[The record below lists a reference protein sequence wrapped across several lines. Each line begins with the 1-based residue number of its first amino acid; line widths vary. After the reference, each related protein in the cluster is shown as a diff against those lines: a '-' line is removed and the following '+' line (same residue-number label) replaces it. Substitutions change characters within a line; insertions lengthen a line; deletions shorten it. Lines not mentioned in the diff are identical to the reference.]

1 MRVQALSS
9 PVSGVLGD
17 KVDRTHIVAL
27 GCFLWGVMTAA
38 IGMSHSL
45 HQVWLLSLLCFSL
58 VCVNGDSLAPVH
70 LHRQRQLLCHSMLF
84 WALQRQLLAV
94 SYSLGEDLIG
104 QRFPVPGSLMPCVC
118 APGLC
123 R

>member
-45 HQVWLLSLLCFSL
+45 HQVPRLPVSCFSWML
-58 VCVNGDSLAPVH
+58 ANGHSLAPAHVH
-70 LHRQRQLLCHSMLF
+70 RVRQLLCCLD
-84 WALQRQLLAV
+84 ALLGHCSG
-94 SYSLGEDLIG
+94 SYW
-104 QRFPVPGSLMPCVC
+104 P
-118 APGLC
+118 
-123 R
+123 

>member
-1 MRVQALSS
+1 MHGDKVDRLHNFSPCLRHKSLLLRAIMTLAAGGLCIVLARLKLCGHTHVQALSS

-45 HQVWLLSLLCFSL
+45 HQVLLLPASCFPW
-58 VCVNGDSLAPVH
+58 VCLKDHSLASPHV
-70 LHRQRQLLCHSMLF
+70 Q
-84 WALQRQLLAV
+84 V
-94 SYSLGEDLIG
+94 
-104 QRFPVPGSLMPCVC
+104 
-118 APGLC
+118 
-123 R
+123 

>member
-1 MRVQALSS
+1 MALAAGVLCIMLAWLNLGGHMRVQALSS

-45 HQVWLLSLLCFSL
+45 HQVPRLPASL
-58 VCVNGDSLAPVH
+58 VCKDESLAPA
-70 LHRQRQLLCHSMLF
+70 QTQ
-84 WALQRQLLAV
+84 
-94 SYSLGEDLIG
+94 G
-104 QRFPVPGSLMPCVC
+104 
-118 APGLC
+118 
-123 R
+123 